1 MDFLKTFTKKN
12 MARNKKRTVVT
23 IIGVMLSAALIC
35 TVAGLSASFMKS
47 LRENEIRTVGNFH
60 AQFCDVPADKLS
72 LITENVH
79 VEEYC
84 ITSANEIA
92 LNEASE
98 KKSLPFINLVRFDA
112 TANDMLAVQLTEGRL
127 PEKEGEIVIP
137 EQINTMC
144 NSHLAV
150 GDTMRLPVGKRMW
163 NGMEIACWY
172 PIITKDNASTF
183 LSMIEESDPDLY
195 EKCKDT
201 TPDETFEIYE
211 TREYKVTGIMTEMC
225 SYARNYDNVSVP
237 CIVWSDDR
245 DLTDGEELVSVYVR
259 FDDVKHAD
267 EYCDQ
272 IQASYDD
279 VSDGVGY
286 TKTDLARLNGSVNDT
301 VNRTFRRIVLVIL
314 IVIVSMSVFVITNS
328 FRISVSE
335 KEGQYGM
342 LTSIGATKKQIKKT
356 VYAEGA
362 LIGIIGT
369 LSGILLGILVMLAL
383 VAIVNYLMSDLL
395 SMHMVFAF
403 PWWVALLTALMTAI
417 TIYFS
422 CMIPARA
429 AAKIPPIEAIRGN
442 RDYNAK
448 LTGKKLKTSNMI
460 RRLFGVGGVIASKNL
475 KRSRRKYRTTV
486 VSLVLGVAAFV
497 GLSSFINL
505 GESAV
510 RTQYTSVEY
519 DLMANMMLNPE
530 VVENGVEKTASV
542 WKKVSGLPHVDRL
555 YTYQYTDFYLSAEAY
570 GSEEVWNDPEGQF
583 SLGVVL
589 MSDEDFREYAKKVG
603 VKEKDMENAVI
614 LADDYTEY
622 GEKTKI
628 YRLTNLSEGDSF
640 HGELE
645 VSENGDLARK
655 PMDLT
660 VAKVTDVHPIGYETL
675 YGGNRGLIAVPAS
688 RFAAYSFPE
697 QSGAFI
703 KSDDAEAA
711 ETEITDLMLT
721 DEAYGLQVYVYN
733 LKEEASQMKRVLIT
747 VSIFLYGFV
756 IVITLIGVTNVINTI
771 STDMNFR
778 AREFA
783 MLKSVGMSGREFN
796 RMIRLESLMYGA
808 KSLAIGLPIGVLIA
822 YALNKAF
829 SGFFEVAFQLPLVS
843 MLISV
848 LAVALI
854 VGFTMHLSL
863 VKINRQNIIE
873 TIRKQTL

>member
-35 TVAGLSASFMKS
+35 TVAGMATSFMKS
-47 LRENEIRTVGNFH
+47 IRENEIRNVGNFH

-79 VEEYC
+79 VKDYC

-92 LNEASE
+92 LNEASDKE
-98 KKSLPFINLVRFDA
+98 SLPFVNLVSFD
-112 TANDMLAVQLTEGRL
+112 TAAHDMLAVQLTEGRL

-163 NGMEIACWY
+163 NGMEIEYWF
-172 PIITKDNASTF
+172 PVVTKYNVAG
-183 LSMIEESDPDLY
+183 LMSMLEERDPKLY
-195 EKCKDT
+195 EKCKDNPPT
-201 TPDETFEIYE
+201 ETFEIYE

-225 SYARNYDNVSVP
+225 SYARNYDNVSLP
-237 CIVWSDDR
+237 CIVWRDDKVLA
-245 DLTDGEELVSVYVR
+245 DSEELVSVYVR

-267 EYCDQ
+267 EYCNQ
-272 IQASYDD
+272 IQTAYED
-279 VSDGVGY
+279 VSEGVAY
-286 TKTDLARLNGSVNDT
+286 SKTDLARYCGGIDDT
-301 VNRTFRRIVLVIL
+301 MSRTLRRIVLVI
-314 IVIVSMSVFVITNS
+314 IVVIVTMSVFVITNS
-328 FRISVSE
+328 FRISVAE

-342 LTSIGATKKQIKKT
+342 LASIGATKKQIKKT

-369 LSGILLGILVMLAL
+369 VSGILLGILVMLAL

-395 SMHMVFAF
+395 SLHMVFAF

-442 RDYNAK
+442 REYNTK
-448 LTGKKLKTSNMI
+448 LKSKKLKTG
-460 RRLFGVGGVIASKNL
+460 RLVHRLFGMGGVIASKNL

-486 VSLVLGVAAFV
+486 VSLVIGVASFV
-497 GLSSFINL
+497 GLSAFIGL
-505 GESAV
+505 GKAVV
-510 RTQYTSVEY
+510 RTQYTAVDY
-519 DLMANMMLNPE
+519 DIMVNVMLNPE
-530 VVENGVEKTASV
+530 VVEDGVENTAAV
-542 WKKVSGLPHVDRL
+542 WKTVSELPHVDRL

-570 GSEEVWNDPEGQF
+570 GSEEVWDDPEGQF

-622 GEKTKI
+622 GEKIKL
-628 YRLTNLSEGDSF
+628 YRLTNLSEGDTF

-688 RFAAYSFPE
+688 HFAAYRFPE
-697 QSGAFI
+697 QSGAYI
-703 KSDDAEAA
+703 KTDDAESA
-711 ETEITDLMLT
+711 ESEIRDLMLT
-721 DEAYGLQVYVYN
+721 ENTYGLQFYMYN

-747 VSIFLYGFV
+747 VSIFLYGFI
-756 IVITLIGVTNVINTI
+756 IVITLIGVTNVVNTI

-808 KSLAIGLPIGVLIA
+808 KSLVIGLPIGVLIA
-822 YALNKAF
+822 YVLNKAF
-829 SGFFEVAFQLPLVS
+829 SGYFEVAFQLPLVS

-863 VKINRQNIIE
+863 VKINKQNIIE